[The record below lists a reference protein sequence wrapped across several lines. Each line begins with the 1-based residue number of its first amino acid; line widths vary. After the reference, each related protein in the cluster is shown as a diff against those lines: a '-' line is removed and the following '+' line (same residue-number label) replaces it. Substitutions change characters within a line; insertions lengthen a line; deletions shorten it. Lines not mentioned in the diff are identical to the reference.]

1 MQRNS
6 TTDTLTFAYTIAN
19 LDWNREPFYW
29 THITTDQLIQN
40 VLQNYLSN
48 EAATKR
54 SLQVWIIRL
63 MFENTKLH
71 NMIDSEDDDI
81 SQLAIQMLFND
92 HLDLYNK
99 LDATG
104 FYKYT
109 LHEYP
114 KGLTYYRGDWYKKY
128 CYVY

>member
-6 TTDTLTFAYTIAN
+6 TASKLIFNYTIAN
-19 LDWNREPFYW
+19 LDYNHESFYW
-29 THITTDQLIQN
+29 THISTDQLIQN

-48 EAATKR
+48 EGAAKR

-63 MFENTKLH
+63 MFENTNLH
-71 NMIDSEDDDI
+71 SMINSEDDDI
-81 SQLAIQMLFND
+81 SQLAIQMLFNNY
-92 HLDLYNK
+92 LNLYNI

-104 FYKYT
+104 FYEYT

-114 KGLTYYRGDWYKKY
+114 KLLTYYPDKWYKRY
-128 CYVY
+128 CYES

>member
-6 TTDTLTFAYTIAN
+6 TVSKNYTIAN
-19 LDWNREPFYW
+19 LDFGHEPFYW
-29 THITTDQLIQN
+29 THIPTGQLIQN
-40 VLQNYLSN
+40 VLQSYLTN

-71 NMIDSEDDDI
+71 NMIESEDNDV
-81 SQLAIQMLFND
+81 SQLAIQMLFSN
-92 HLDLYNK
+92 HLDIYNK

-114 KGLTYYRGDWYKKY
+114 KGLTYYRDDWYKKY
-128 CYVY
+128 CYGY

>member
-6 TTDTLTFAYTIAN
+6 TASKLIFNYTIAN
-19 LDWNREPFYW
+19 LDYNHESFYW
-29 THITTDQLIQN
+29 THIPTDQLIQN

-48 EAATKR
+48 ECTAKQ

-63 MFENTKLH
+63 MFENTELH
-71 NMIDSEDDDI
+71 SMIDSEDNNT
-81 SQLAIQMLFND
+81 SQLAIQMLFNN
-92 HLDLYNK
+92 HLDIYNK

-104 FYKYT
+104 SYEYT

-114 KGLTYYRGDWYKKY
+114 KLLICYPRKWYKRY
-128 CYVY
+128 YYER

>member
-1 MQRNS
+1 M
-6 TTDTLTFAYTIAN
+6 
-19 LDWNREPFYW
+19 
-29 THITTDQLIQN
+29 IQN
-40 VLQNYLSN
+40 ILQNYLSN

-71 NMIDSEDDDI
+71 SMIDSEDDDI
-81 SQLAIQMLFND
+81 SQLAIQMLFNN
-92 HLDLYNK
+92 HLDLYNR

-104 FYKYT
+104 YYNYT

-114 KGLTYYRGDWYKKY
+114 KGITYRKDD
-128 CYVY
+128 

>member
-19 LDWNREPFYW
+19 LDWNRESFDW
-29 THITTDQLIQN
+29 THISTDQLIQN

-48 EAATKR
+48 EGTTKR

-63 MFENTKLH
+63 MFENTELH
-71 NMIDSEDDDI
+71 SMIDSEDDDT
-81 SQLAIQMLFND
+81 SQLAIQMLFNN
-92 HLDLYNK
+92 HLDIYNK

-104 FYKYT
+104 YYKYT

-114 KGLTYYRGDWYKKY
+114 KGLTYYNDGWYKKY
-128 CYVY
+128 CYGY

>member
-1 MQRNS
+1 M
-6 TTDTLTFAYTIAN
+6 FHYTIAN
-19 LDWNREPFYW
+19 LDYDYEPFYW
-29 THITTDQLIQN
+29 THISTNQLIQN
-40 VLQNYLSN
+40 ILQNYLSN

-54 SLQVWIIRL
+54 SIQVWIIRL

-71 NMIDSEDDDI
+71 SMIDSEDDDI
-81 SQLAIQMLFND
+81 SQLAIQMLFDD

-104 FYKYT
+104 YYSYT

-114 KGLTYYRGDWYKKY
+114 KLLTYYKDGWYKKY
-128 CYVY
+128 CYGY